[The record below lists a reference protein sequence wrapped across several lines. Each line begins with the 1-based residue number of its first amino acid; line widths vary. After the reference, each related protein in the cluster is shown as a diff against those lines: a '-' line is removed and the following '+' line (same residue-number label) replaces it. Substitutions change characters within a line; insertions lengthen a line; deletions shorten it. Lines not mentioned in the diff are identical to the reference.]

1 MKNDEKAREL
11 ANCQNCIDVALKIK
25 NVKVCNPDERPC
37 DRYKNLIK
45 MSEWKDEQALK
56 AFCKFQ
62 CPDILSE
69 SNRCQ
74 HQEFEEPCQSYKL
87 FEKLL
92 KGEE

>member
-1 MKNDEKAREL
+1 MDERRTEMKNEEKAIEFATTYDGRIISFAHL
-11 ANCQNCIDVALKIK
+11 AALQ
-25 NVKVCNPDERPC
+25 
-37 DRYKNLIK
+37 

>member
-1 MKNDEKAREL
+1 MKEEEEKAREL
-11 ANCQNCIDVALKIK
+11 AIK
-25 NVKVCNPDERPC
+25 YCKEINSNGKECYNIGCEIACNE
-37 DRYKNLIK
+37 
-45 MSEWKDEQALK
+45 MSDWKDEQALK

>member
-1 MKNDEKAREL
+1 MKNEEKAREL
-11 ANCQNCIDVALKIK
+11 GEKYSTPCHGIGDCEFEAKQAAL
-25 NVKVCNPDERPC
+25 EMAR
-37 DRYKNLIK
+37 
-45 MSEWKDEQALK
+45 WKDEQALK

-62 CPDILSE
+62 CPDILRE
-69 SNRCQ
+69 SVCCQ